1 MISNDC
7 VIKILCSEKEAT
19 FFSLFSCVLL
29 TKNRLIMDRFVA
41 ASVFTDAA
49 DINVFALFPTACVN

>member
-1 MISNDC
+1 M
-7 VIKILCSEKEAT
+7 
-19 FFSLFSCVLL
+19 LL

-49 DINVFALFPTACVN
+49 DINVFALFLAACVNLAGSEQQKTSGK